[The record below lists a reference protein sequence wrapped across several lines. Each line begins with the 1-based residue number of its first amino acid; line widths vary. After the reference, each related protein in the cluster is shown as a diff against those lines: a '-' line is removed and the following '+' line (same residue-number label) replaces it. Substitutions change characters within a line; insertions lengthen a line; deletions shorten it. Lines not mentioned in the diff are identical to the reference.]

1 MMHAY
6 DLWSG
11 THYPFVLEMWCAMLS
26 LPHHR
31 LLDFIMDGHKFEQG
45 LYIYICIY
53 DALQSWDIFETP
65 WKVKDS
71 LSNWHLMV
79 FFSNFRYAIYFHN
92 QVSSQGALSQLAA
105 VEMEVGREETE
116 RCSWLDDLEMQ
127 VMVASIHII
136 HIIHILFIIYIDT
149 YISINN
155 CALEI
160 SKMFNSITNWCSND
174 SSRLDLDAVETCR
187 IFA

>member
-1 MMHAY
+1 MKWNTLSFCARDVMCNAQFATSQTLGFHY
-6 DLWSG
+6 GWPQVWTG
-11 THYPFVLEMWCAMLS
+11 T
-26 LPHHR
+26 
-31 LLDFIMDGHKFEQG
+31 I
-45 LYIYICIY
+45 YIYICIY

>member
-11 THYPFVLEMWCAMLS
+11 KHYPFVLEMWCAMLS

-31 LLDFIMDGHKFEQG
+31 LLDFITDGPKFDRE
-45 LYIYICIY
+45 YIYMMLCRVEI
-53 DALQSWDIFETP
+53 WETP
-65 WKVKDS
+65 WKVNDS

-79 FFSNFRYAIYFHN
+79 FWIFGYAIYFHN

-116 RCSWLDDLEMQ
+116 SPCSWLDDLEMK
-127 VMVASIHII
+127 VMVTSIHNNTYNT
-136 HIIHILFIIYIDT
+136 HIIYNIDT
-149 YISINN
+149 YISINKR
-155 CALEI
+155 ALQI
-160 SKMFNSITNWCSND
+160 PKMFNSIRNWCSND
-174 SSRLDLDAVETCR
+174 SSRLDLDAGETCR
-187 IFA
+187 VFA

>member
-1 MMHAY
+1 MHMTY
-6 DLWSG
+6 EVEHIILLCSRCDVQCSVCHITDSWISLWMA
-11 THYPFVLEMWCAMLS
+11 TS
-26 LPHHR
+26 LNR
-31 LLDFIMDGHKFEQG
+31 D
-45 LYIYICIY
+45 YIYICIY